1 MSLDLDPRQRAML
14 QEMGVTVWWPAA
26 PLLPDRAGA
35 SGVPSHQQQA
45 ARSAQP
51 QLPARH
57 SLTSAPAV
65 LEAPVASGERQS
77 AIARMD
83 WPALQ
88 AAVQDCQD
96 CGLCA
101 QRKKT
106 VFGAGQLS
114 AHAGTAPQVDWLV
127 VGEAPG
133 EQEDLRGEPFVG
145 PAGQL
150 LDNMLKAV
158 RLQGAAQPALSR
170 QHRVYITNVIKC
182 RPPGNRNPQ
191 PAEIA
196 QCTPY
201 LARQI
206 ALLQPRL
213 ILALG
218 RFAADALLASSQPA
232 VGQMPLG
239 KLRGQVY
246 AYQGIP
252 VVVSYHPAYLL
263 RSPADK
269 AKAWADLCLAAEVF
283 HAQAA

>member
-1 MSLDLDPRQRAML
+1 MPGLRVDA
-14 QEMGVTVWWPAA
+14 
-26 PLLPDRAGA
+26 
-35 SGVPSHQQQA
+35 
-45 ARSAQP
+45 
-51 QLPARH
+51 
-57 SLTSAPAV
+57 
-65 LEAPVASGERQS
+65 GERS
-77 AIARMD
+77 GAIARMD
-83 WPALQ
+83 WPTLQ
-88 AAVQDCQD
+88 QAVRQCQD
-96 CGLCA
+96 CGLSS
-101 QRKKT
+101 QRKHT
-106 VFGAGQLS
+106 VFGAGQ
-114 AHAGTAPQVDWLV
+114 ATTGTDAPPPVDWLV

-133 EQEDLRGEPFVG
+133 EQEDLHGEPFVG

-158 RLQGAAQPALSR
+158 RLQGTQQPPLSR
-170 QHRVYITNVIKC
+170 QHSVYLANVIKC

-196 QCTPY
+196 QCLPY

-218 RFAADALLASSQPA
+218 RFAADALLEDSQPG

-246 AYQGIP
+246 AYRGIP

-269 AKAWADLCLAAEVF
+269 ARAWADLCLAIQISRAHPEKPGY
-283 HAQAA
+283 